1 VSPAEAGEGF
11 RRLQER
17 HAHYHVVDRDGDKI
31 GTVEAA
37 FVDEDNQRE
46 YLEVKGGLLG
56 RALGTGSF
64 LVPMELCTVN
74 DDERIIRVSADKEKV
89 KVSPPLDAAAEVVT
103 REHESIIRGHY
114 GL

>member
-11 RRLQER
+11 TRLQER
-17 HAHYHVVDRDGDKI
+17 YAHYHVVDRDGNKI

-37 FVDEDNQRE
+37 FLDEDNQRE
-46 YLEVKGGLLG
+46 YVEVKGGLLG

-64 LVPMELCTVN
+64 LVPMELCTVD

-89 KVSPPLDAAAEVVT
+89 KDSPPLDSAAEVVT
-103 REHESIIRGHY
+103 RGHESIIRRHY